1 MHVWHLD
8 QELEATVPDVFSPI
22 GCGGL
27 GMRLCNLHND
37 IPEVQTL

>member
-1 MHVWHLD
+1 MHLWHMD
-8 QELEATVPDVFSPI
+8 QELEAAVPDLFSPI

-27 GMRLCNLHND
+27 GMSLHND